1 MNILVIDDYPVI
13 RLGMKAFLERFHQ
26 DFDLFQASDL
36 ESALAVLSTQ
46 DIRLVICEINIG
58 KSITDNVVGELRQCR
73 SDLSILFYSSFPEH
87 HYALPLLRAGA
98 DGFISKRSK
107 PEELSRAI
115 TTVLQGRK
123 YMSLEVHAWFFP
135 CSGSNRKPFEQD
147 FHRRLS
153 VREKTVMR
161 DLVRG
166 KSNKEIAYGLNLKM
180 NTIST
185 YKMRILKK
193 MEVANTLELSQRLWA
208 LSIE

>member
-1 MNILVIDDYPVI
+1 MNILIIDDYPVVRI
-13 RLGMKAFLERFHQ
+13 GMKAFFQSFHK
-26 DFDLFQASDL
+26 DFHLFQADDL
-36 ESALAVLSTQ
+36 ESALKVLSSR

-58 KSITDNVVGELRQCR
+58 KSSTDNVVGELRKCR
-73 SDLSILFYSSFPEH
+73 GDLSILFYSSFPEH
-87 HYALPLLRAGA
+87 HYALPLLRVGA
-98 DGFISKRSK
+98 DGFVCKRSK

-115 TTVLQGRK
+115 TTILQGGK
-123 YMSLEVHAWFFP
+123 YMSLEVHALSFP
-135 CSGSNRKPFEQD
+135 CSGDDKKPFAQD

-153 VREKTVMR
+153 IREKTVMR
-161 DLVRG
+161 DLVQG

-193 MEVANTLELSQRLWA
+193 MEVANTLELSQRLF